1 MFRTIPKHFSFPRSR
16 SQQLCLVFLL
26 LLVPGCANPSHL
38 FFYQT
43 TVFGLDVA
51 VSPETKTVKV
61 VAGYDRQTEAVIPT
75 SQIVTSTGQTRNQ
88 ALSVVGRTKIEAGWF
103 GPQKITDNFA
113 TGTAAQNVA
122 TNPEAIA
129 DLLNANKDPK

>member
-1 MFRTIPKHFSFPRSR
+1 MM
-16 SQQLCLVFLL
+16 CLVFVL
-26 LLVPGCANPSHL
+26 LLVSGCANPSHL

-51 VSPETKTVKV
+51 VSPETKNVKV

-75 SQIVTSTGQTRNQ
+75 SEIETSPGQKRNE
-88 ALSVVGRTKIEAGWF
+88 ALSVVGRTKIDAAWL

-113 TGTAAQNVA
+113 TGRAAQNVA
-122 TNPEAIA
+122 RHPEAIA
-129 DLLNANKDPK
+129 NLLNGSKDPK